1 METTDREDCTL
12 AAWYRSIYAPRTG
25 GAHGSH
31 HRTAGTA
38 GRTRRRDCRVAARGA
53 PRPPVLF
60 ALLRCFT
67 DFAREAERR
76 LHRLMIMDHR
86 GLVAAKD
93 RVRLGPGS
101 QPDL

>member
-1 METTDREDCTL
+1 M
-12 AAWYRSIYAPRTG
+12 
-25 GAHGSH
+25 
-31 HRTAGTA
+31 
-38 GRTRRRDCRVAARGA
+38 AARGA
-53 PRPPVLF
+53 GAGARPPVLF
-60 ALLRCFT
+60 ALLRYFA

-101 QPDL
+101 QPDLDAATSREVLARDDIEDKLHVLVPVRSSCVIGARGM